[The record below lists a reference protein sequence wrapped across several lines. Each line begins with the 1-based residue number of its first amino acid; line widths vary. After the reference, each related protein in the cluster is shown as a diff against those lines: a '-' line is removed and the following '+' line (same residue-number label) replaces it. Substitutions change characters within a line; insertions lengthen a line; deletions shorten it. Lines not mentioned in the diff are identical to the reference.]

1 LVRDESAIGT
11 VGVLSIA
18 TRGSAGPGEVRI
30 KIRGGSEHFLAW
42 SENPLPRGAK
52 VLVIDYRGPRTVD
65 VMEWADPLGEAP
77 KFPGSSET
85 LRAGE

>member
-1 LVRDESAIGT
+1 MVRDESAIGT

-77 KFPGSSET
+77 TLPGSSET
-85 LRAGE
+85 PRAGE